1 MTTENPGPDA
11 AQDVAEPSETKR
23 RRIRWPKRRPRW
35 PKRRKPRTP
44 LWVTKLDVWLA
55 ELVVVHPNWLSAA
68 RLLVVV
74 PLLVMGFR
82 QVKALP
88 TNPWLITGLFL
99 AYVALDYLDGVAA
112 RRQRVEEERGRLL
125 DKISALPVL
134 LAFCGLCYDCLP
146 IPLLGARI
154 ALEVVLIGLFVAGLS
169 GRRSGRLRTGLEYT
183 TLLAM
188 LMVSEGWAPKL
199 LTPRLVGWL
208 LGINVAF
215 TAVVVLAAMKVLQKR
230 FIADALSGAN
240 LLCGVASIRFSF
252 EGRFDLALLF
262 LMIGGTFDGF
272 DGAAARRWGGTRFGV
287 YSDDLADAINFGL
300 APAVALWLLFDSW
313 ESAVV
318 GGFYLFF
325 TWGRLV
331 YFTLNKAYADPAHFA
346 GVPSPAAA
354 LLTMCGVV
362 LFHGSP
368 LLVGLIAGVACV
380 LMFSFDTNYRHVGR
394 AMNNNRR
401 IIYGMPAFL
410 LTLLL
415 GFVLWGTDVP
425 VALMLVAMLI
435 YGFLPS
441 VMRFREVIVRRRA
454 ERIEDPPD
462 AEAHA

>member
-1 MTTENPGPDA
+1 MSPDTPENSLTPEG
-11 AQDVAEPSETKR
+11 VTPSGRKR
-23 RRIRWPKRRPRW
+23 RRLRWPIRRVPRRPQ
-35 PKRRKPRTP
+35 
-44 LWVTKLDVWLA
+44 WVTRLDSWLA

-74 PLLVMGFR
+74 PLLVMGLR
-82 QVKALP
+82 QVRALP

-99 AYVALDYLDGVAA
+99 VYVALDYLDGVAA
-112 RRQRVEEERGRLL
+112 RQQRVEAERWRVL
-125 DKISALPVL
+125 DKLTALPVL
-134 LAFCGLCYDCLP
+134 LSFCALCYDCLP
-146 IPLLGARI
+146 VSLLGARI
-154 ALEVVLIGLFVAGLS
+154 ALEVALIALFLAGLS
-169 GRRSGRLRTGLEYT
+169 GRRAGRLRTGLEYA

-199 LTPRLVGWL
+199 LTPRMVAWL

-215 TAVVVLAAMKVLQKR
+215 TTVVVLAAMKVLQKR

-252 EGRFDLALLF
+252 DGRFDLALLF

-300 APAVALWLLFDSW
+300 APAIAVWLLFDSW
-313 ESAVV
+313 ESALV
-318 GGFYLFF
+318 GGLYLFF

-331 YFTLNKAYADPAHFA
+331 YFTLNKAFADAASFA

-362 LFHGSP
+362 LFPDKP
-368 LLVGLIAGVACV
+368 LLVGLIVGVAGV

-394 AMNNNRR
+394 AMGNNRR
-401 IIYGMPAFL
+401 IIYGMPIFL
-410 LTLLL
+410 LALLL
-415 GFVLWGTDVP
+415 GYVLWGLQVP
-425 VALMLVAMLI
+425 VTLMLLAMLV

-441 VMRFREVIVRRRA
+441 AMHFHAVIQRRRS
-454 ERIEDPPD
+454 ERLADV
-462 AEAHA
+462 

>member
-1 MTTENPGPDA
+1 MTDRNPDVSPAQEPRESDA
-11 AQDVAEPSETKR
+11 RKR
-23 RRIRWPKRRPRW
+23 RFRLPRARLRGGRLPRRPQ
-35 PKRRKPRTP
+35 
-44 LWVTKLDVWLA
+44 WVTRLDLWLA
-55 ELVVVHPNWLSAA
+55 HLVVVHPNWLSAA
-68 RLLVVV
+68 RLLVVA
-74 PLLVMGFR
+74 PLLVMGLR

-99 AYVALDYLDGVAA
+99 VYVVLDYLDGVSA
-112 RRQRVEEERGRLL
+112 RQQRVEAERGRLL
-125 DKISALPVL
+125 DKLTALPVL
-134 LAFCGLCYDCLP
+134 LSFCALCYDCLP
-146 IPLLGARI
+146 MPLLGARVV
-154 ALEVVLIGLFVAGLS
+154 LELVLIGLFVAGLS
-169 GRRSGRLRTGLEYT
+169 GRRAGRLRTGLEYT

-199 LTPRLVGWL
+199 LTPRMVAWL

-215 TAVVVLAAMKVLQKR
+215 TAVVVLTAMKVLQKR

-240 LLCGVASIRFSF
+240 LLCGIASIRFSF
-252 EGRFDLALLF
+252 AGRFDLALLF

-300 APAVALWLLFDSW
+300 APAVAVWLLFDSW

-318 GGFYLFF
+318 AGIYLFF

-331 YFTLNKAYADPAHFA
+331 YFTLNKAFSDPANFA

-362 LFHGSP
+362 LFGDSP
-368 LLVGLIAGVACV
+368 LLVGLIVGVAGV

-394 AMNNNRR
+394 AMSGNRR
-401 IIYGMPAFL
+401 IIWGMPAFL
-410 LTLLL
+410 LSLLL
-415 GFVLWGTDVP
+415 GFVLWGTAVP

-441 VMRFREVIVRRRA
+441 VMHFHAVICRRRE
-454 ERIEDPPD
+454 ERL
-462 AEAHA
+462 A

>member
-1 MTTENPGPDA
+1 MDEQNKDA
-11 AQDVAEPSETKR
+11 APAPAEGKR
-23 RRIRWPKRRPRW
+23 PRPRRRRPRLRW
-35 PKRRKPRTP
+35 PARRKTLRPR
-44 LWVTKLDVWLA
+44 WVGRLDTWLA
-55 ELVVVHPNWLSAA
+55 RLVVVHPTWLSAA

-74 PLLVMGFR
+74 PLLVMGLR

-88 TNPWLITGLFL
+88 TNPWLITGLFMV
-99 AYVALDYLDGVAA
+99 YVALDYLDGVAA
-112 RRQRVEEERGRLL
+112 RHQRVEAERWRLL
-125 DKISALPVL
+125 DKLTALPVL
-134 LAFCGLCYDCLP
+134 LSFCALCYDCLP
-146 IPLLGARI
+146 MPLLGARI
-154 ALEVVLIGLFVAGLS
+154 GLELLLVLLFLMGRL

-199 LTPRLVGWL
+199 LTPRMVSWL

-215 TAVVVLAAMKVLQKR
+215 TAVVVLAAVKVLQKR

-252 EGRFDLALLF
+252 ADRFDLALLF

-272 DGAAARRWGGTRFGV
+272 DGAAARRWGGTKFGV

-300 APAVALWLLFDSW
+300 APAVAVWLLFDSW

-318 GGFYLFF
+318 AGIYLFF

-331 YFTLNKAYADPAHFA
+331 YFTLNKAYTDPASFA

-354 LLTMCGVV
+354 LLVMCGVV
-362 LFHGSP
+362 LFSGSP
-368 LLVGLIAGVACV
+368 LLVGLVVGVAGV

-394 AMNNNRR
+394 AMSNNRR

-410 LTLLL
+410 LSLLL
-415 GFVLWGTDVP
+415 GFVLWGTEVP

-441 VMRFREVIVRRRA
+441 AMHFHAVITRRRA
-454 ERIEDPPD
+454 ERSTP
-462 AEAHA
+462 A